1 MRKAELTRSLTLAR
15 EPWRE
20 YFPYRP
26 DDFPPRGG
34 DKLALHRILNDADI
48 ERETIGDILN

>member
-34 DKLALHRILNDADI
+34 DKLALYRILNDADI